1 MAGTATIA
9 AAVTETRTV
18 PSTAIK
24 RPEGCILERN
34 VMEKQREEPNILLY
48 YELLLIKVTC

>member
-9 AAVTETRTV
+9 AAVTKTRTV